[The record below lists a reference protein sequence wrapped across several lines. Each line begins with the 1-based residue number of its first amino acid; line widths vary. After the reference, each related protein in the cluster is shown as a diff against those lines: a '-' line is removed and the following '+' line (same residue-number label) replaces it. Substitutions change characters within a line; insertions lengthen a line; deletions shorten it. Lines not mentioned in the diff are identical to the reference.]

1 MYLHMLVLYVC
12 CYIIMF
18 LKHQYMYMYML
29 NLICIFFQIFHGGIQ
44 YITGQEYVKIIYK
57 SYFIL
62 VFSSSL
68 QESHLF
74 VNFDVIVRHKVWKL
88 HETLRITMGMSFL
101 LPVFSSAFTISV
113 EFYPLRSV
121 YHRR

>member
-88 HETLRITMGMSFL
+88 HETLRITMGMSF
-101 LPVFSSAFTISV
+101 
-113 EFYPLRSV
+113 
-121 YHRR
+121 